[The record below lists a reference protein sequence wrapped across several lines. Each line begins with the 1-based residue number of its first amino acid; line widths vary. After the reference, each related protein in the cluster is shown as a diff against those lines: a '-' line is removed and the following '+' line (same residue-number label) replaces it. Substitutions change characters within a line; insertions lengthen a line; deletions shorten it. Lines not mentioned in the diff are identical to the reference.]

1 MGKDPRALTVVKF
14 RAGELEFNAN
24 VAESSESPS
33 AQTGD
38 LLRSLTIQFRAQKIP
53 MHEQALEEAEL
64 RQSGG
69 LFSLT
74 DTNEPEMEWRVRES
88 TSSYVGTEPWGI
100 NHHVWRIEQVE
111 RLACERLII
120 GAIELDPYEYAEEVQ
135 AGVVRLAARA
145 LAYEAE
151 LEALSKLDG
160 SVDVVRIGIS
170 DTPRR
175 MRVSYVWGE
184 RPEGLV
190 VVLRGEDAGEARVTL
205 AGASPPDDPIGELL
219 SLLKAKGVVD
229 DDDLDQLRQRRHAAR
244 RVKNVDG
251 WSL

>member
-1 MGKDPRALTVVKF
+1 MKF

-24 VAESSESPS
+24 VADSSEAPS
-33 AQTGD
+33 SQTGD

-53 MHEQALEEAEL
+53 MHEQALEEAER

-100 NHHVWRIEQVE
+100 NHH
-111 RLACERLII
+111 
-120 GAIELDPYEYAEEVQ
+120 AIELDPYEYAEEVQ
-135 AGVVRLAARA
+135 VGVVRLAARA
-145 LAYEAE
+145 LVYEAE

-190 VVLRGEDAGEARVTL
+190 VVLRGEDAGEAQVTL

-244 RVKNVDG
+244 RVKNIDG